1 MKLDNK
7 LKGGENMVKMKI
19 SAQGIEIYF
28 DDLNAPTREAIVK
41 LLGNNG
47 NYDVFPIA
55 TIEPNLDD

>member
-1 MKLDNK
+1 
-7 LKGGENMVKMKI
+7 MVKMKI

-28 DDLNAPTREAIVK
+28 DDLNAETRAAIVK

-47 NYDVFPIA
+47 NYDVFPIT